1 MRFSLMNEQNVRL
14 DTNFLLV
21 YKKYGCEKITKSN
34 QNKNVN
40 HTTEKKKI
48 NIYFKPFS
56 FSFFFFLPLYVS
68 CNIEVDT
75 KLSGHKIRVQFYIQ
89 FTHQIEHWQ

>member
-1 MRFSLMNEQNVRL
+1 MYSVKVDPDFSIWQMRFSLMNEQNVRL

-40 HTTEKKKI
+40 HTTEKK
-48 NIYFKPFS
+48 
-56 FSFFFFLPLYVS
+56 
-68 CNIEVDT
+68 T
-75 KLSGHKIRVQFYIQ
+75 KQHLL
-89 FTHQIEHWQ
+89 